1 MHIPSMNWPRPHR
14 AGRRIMAGLIMV
26 AALVIAVSCTEEPNP
41 TPLPPTNTIAPTPT
55 APLPTPVPIPTPT
68 PTPTPVPRDISQW
81 TAENPATFEE
91 IELAL
96 EKYRGENLKIGS
108 WGGAYEEAQRQAY
121 FLPFQENFGIKIEL
135 IDPNVFWRSVPLGRK
150 RPTLHVFDVSTRSA
164 NHLGIEGDLEELTP
178 AIHNGYLS
186 GFPEVART
194 PWSGG
199 GGTIWST
206 GLAYNLNAIDDLW
219 GGQRPTSWADF
230 WDVERFPGRRG
241 MFDRIHESIF
251 FAQFALNPG
260 LLNESESRLAIAR
273 LTDQQVNQSFEKMEE
288 IKPHIDEWIWGWECI
303 RMLLGSELDICTTW
317 SNRIWD
323 AQQEM
328 GGESFYYCYECGHV
342 NQTDVFAIPKC
353 APNKTLAEL
362 FIAWT
367 GHPHINV
374 RMSNY
379 IPYGP
384 LNTNALLLLQHTLS
398 AESIAALPT
407 SPQALER
414 AVLIDEKWL
423 ASVEDTLIKRFEDFL
438 ADVNH

>member
-1 MHIPSMNWPRPHR
+1 MER
-14 AGRRIMAGLIMV
+14 
-26 AALVIAVSCTEEPNP
+26 
-41 TPLPPTNTIAPTPT
+41 
-55 APLPTPVPIPTPT
+55 
-68 PTPTPVPRDISQW
+68 
-81 TAENPATFEE
+81 
-91 IELAL
+91 
-96 EKYRGENLKIGS
+96 YRGESIDIGT
-108 WGGAYEEAQRQAY
+108 WGGSYAQAQRHAY
-121 FLPFQENFGIKIEL
+121 FLPFQETFGIEIEE
-135 IDPNVFWRSVPLGRK
+135 IGPFVPSYPGGR
-150 RPTLHVFDVSTRSA
+150 RDDIAVYSASTKSA
-164 NHLGIEGDLEELTP
+164 QLAGISRNLVELTP
-178 AIHNGYLS
+178 AIHNGYLA
-186 GFPEVART
+186 GYPEVTRT

-206 GLAYNLNAIDDLW
+206 GLAYNLNAIDVLW

-230 WDVERFPGRRG
+230 WDVERFPGKRG
-241 MFDRIHESIF
+241 MFDAPQESIF
-251 FAQFALNPG
+251 FAQFALNTD

-317 SNRIWD
+317 SHRIWD

-328 GGESFYYCYECGHV
+328 GGELLYYCYECGHV
-342 NQTDVFAIPKC
+342 NQTDVFAIPLS

-374 RMSNY
+374 RLSNY
-379 IPYGP
+379 IPDGP
-384 LNTNALLLLQHTLS
+384 LNTNALPLLQHTPS

-407 SPQALER
+407 SPQAPER

-423 ASVEDTLIKRFEDFL
+423 ASV
-438 ADVNH
+438 